1 MDNNIPDDGFYLSN
15 SKSRG
20 DALEKSVEFIFGS
33 AGFKTQRNVRLSKY
47 EVDVLAEIGD
57 RKIVI
62 ECKNYQ
68 ESSLTIRNIVHQWN
82 SKNQIIKANKVIL
95 VLAGLNIKESDH
107 QLAEQFDM
115 ELWDEKDLTSLFNL
129 SLRPDVLRHELLEKV
144 SFKPISISE
153 IYRREISN
161 IVLSSTLSGTP
172 ENKERTFQLFNHWL
186 RVFIRTELQL
196 AGVSKDDRLKHLE
209 LFEGSKE
216 KGALFNI
223 LKIKRKESE
232 YWDVLKNRLRD
243 EKILSDEKQKSYL
256 KIMDELMEEYK
267 NQNYHYSSGIHEEKV
282 RKLILGRLSGAMF
295 NNESF
300 CRFGF
305 DKLRIVEVVLLDEEY
320 FCINIEGIGD
330 KQANII
336 NWILTS
342 EYSINKKENNSIS
355 KEFFSWTVRSLPEV
369 TEKVYRIL
377 EEFFGYKEYENL
389 RDYNLTQY
397 LQ

>member
-1 MDNNIPDDGFYLSN
+1 MNNNNTDDSYYLSS

-47 EVDVLAEIGD
+47 EIDVLAEIGD

-68 ESSLTIRNIVHQWN
+68 ESSLTIRNLVHQWN
-82 SKNQIIKANKVIL
+82 SKNQIIKANKVII
-95 VLAGLNIKESDH
+95 VLAGLNVKESDH
-107 QLAEQFDM
+107 QLANQFDM
-115 ELWDEKDLTSLFNL
+115 EVWDEKDLTNLLNL
-129 SLRPDVLRHELLEKV
+129 SLKPDVLRHELLDKV
-144 SFKPISISE
+144 SFKPITISE

-161 IVLSSTLSGTP
+161 IVLGSTLSGIQ
-172 ENKERTFQLFNHWL
+172 ENKEKTFQLFNHWL

-196 AGVSKDDRLKHLE
+196 AGVSKEDRLKHLE

-232 YWDVLKNRLRD
+232 YWDVLRNRLRD
-243 EKILSDEKQKSYL
+243 EKILSDEKQKSYI
-256 KIMDELMEEYK
+256 KIIDDLMSEYK
-267 NQNYHYSSGIHEEKV
+267 NQNDQYSSGRNEEKV
-282 RKLILGRLSGAMF
+282 KKLILGRLSGAMF

-305 DKLRIVEVVLLDEEY
+305 DKLRIVEVALLGEEY
-320 FCINIEGIGD
+320 FCINIEGIND
-330 KQANII
+330 KQANVI

-342 EYSINKKENNSIS
+342 EYSVNKKENNGVS
-355 KEFFSWTVRSLPEV
+355 KEFFSWTIRSLPEI

-389 RDYNLTQY
+389 RDYSLSQY
-397 LQ
+397 L